1 MFRCTSSEI
10 PCLARFP
17 TLRRGFLAGQGISS
31 LPTVIHCAGLA
42 VGGSPIPFRDFKI
55 SILTVPSSSSQ
66 ATYRLRRA
74 FSFHCEAHHALI
86 LLLLASNRDP
96 LCWARGW
103 VPPLRGGFVSRQ
115 GLHLFYQHMT
125 DPLWSLLQRGSVLF
139 VSAQVRRTQLSFLK
153 IAHYRANCPTLSTNL
168 GFFSRPS
175 IS

>member
-74 FSFHCEAHHALI
+74 FSFHCKAHRALI
-86 LLLLASNRDP
+86 EAAPRFQ
-96 LCWARGW
+96 
-103 VPPLRGGFVSRQ
+103 LRPAALGSQFGVAAAQQFRFAP
-115 GLHLFYQHMT
+115 GPDLFYQH
-125 DPLWSLLQRGSVLF
+125 
-139 VSAQVRRTQLSFLK
+139 RTQKKDMTMGRVLLLAFGAIYRQNWAWRSEISNKCMKTSHRKDSFQGICRTRHL
-153 IAHYRANCPTLSTNL
+153 
-168 GFFSRPS
+168 
-175 IS
+175 